1 MTATKTKQHEN
12 KAKFAGHHQIPILF
26 ASNVHNHHDFY
37 FIVSPYCLN
46 HKYYYFKQTNKKG
59 KKILLLSQLY
69 QQTLA
74 LCPVPLCS
82 LLKAYYVLQA
92 EAIVAALLHD

>member
-1 MTATKTKQHEN
+1 MKTKPSLRGII
-12 KAKFAGHHQIPILF
+12 KFQYYLHQTFIIIMIFISLSHH
-26 ASNVHNHHDFY
+26 
-37 FIVSPYCLN
+37 IVSITSIITSN
-46 HKYYYFKQTNKKG
+46 KQTNKKG